1 MKKFFVVCMLFVV
14 SALSANCAEKYAFV
28 NIDAVMNAYPE
39 AKSATEW
46 LKNEEIKIQKFVVN
60 ARADLDKTPEA
71 SRKDK
76 ENKYNGELQK
86 MTQNLKTQEAA
97 KAQKIYADFNAAV
110 QKVAKRDGYSLVV
123 PTALYGAK
131 DITPDVIKAMKK

>member
-76 ENKYNGELQK
+76 
-86 MTQNLKTQEAA
+86 
-97 KAQKIYADFNAAV
+97 
-110 QKVAKRDGYSLVV
+110 
-123 PTALYGAK
+123 
-131 DITPDVIKAMKK
+131 